1 MFLTLSKIW
10 VCFVYLHY
18 DTVQTTI
25 INQDQIGAVARLS
38 TYALTQLVGCKLH
51 YALWWPYTSAAYQR
65 TI

>member
-10 VCFVYLHY
+10 VCFVYLQN

-38 TYALTQLVGCKLH
+38 TLSLAQLVGSELH
-51 YALWWPYTSAAYQR
+51 YAIWWSYTSIAYQR